1 MLIGIMMIIASVNL
15 ITCLIILL
23 LERTR
28 MTGILK
34 SVGANNWHIQK
45 IFLYHT
51 SLIAI
56 MGILIGTVAGLLI
69 CWLQMETGFIKLNE
83 EAYFISEAS
92 VQIVWWQ
99 IALVDIITLMTC
111 FLTLIIPTVL
121 VRKISPVKAIRFS

>member
-1 MLIGIMMIIASVNL
+1 MMIIAAVNL

-34 SVGANNWHIQK
+34 AVGANNWHIQK

-51 SLIAI
+51 SIIACA
-56 MGILIGTVAGLLI
+56 GIIIGTVVGLLI
-69 CWLQMETGFIKLNE
+69 CWLQMKTGFIKLNE

-92 VQIVWWQ
+92 VHIIWWQ
-99 IALVDIITLMTC
+99 VVLVDLITIVIC
-111 FLTLIIPTVL
+111 FMTLIIPTIL
-121 VRKISPVKAIRFS
+121 VRKIAPVKAIQFR